1 MTARRAP
8 RSQHGPKAEARRRVV
23 ERMGEAEGL
32 LGAYIAAGEEIA
44 DLAAQVKAAEADQAQ
59 ALAQL
64 AALVGRP
71 MAAGMAQVD
80 ESRVRSAL
88 AKKPAG
94 HRRNSASSD
103 GPNGSG
109 DDPHEPVEDHD
120 PRSSVKA
127 PSR

>member
-71 MAAGMAQVD
+71 MA
-80 ESRVRSAL
+80 
-88 AKKPAG
+88 
-94 HRRNSASSD
+94 
-103 GPNGSG
+103 
-109 DDPHEPVEDHD
+109 PVW
-120 PRSSVKA
+120 PRSMTAECVRLWPGSQRVTDA
-127 PSR
+127 TQLRRMARTEAAMTPMSR